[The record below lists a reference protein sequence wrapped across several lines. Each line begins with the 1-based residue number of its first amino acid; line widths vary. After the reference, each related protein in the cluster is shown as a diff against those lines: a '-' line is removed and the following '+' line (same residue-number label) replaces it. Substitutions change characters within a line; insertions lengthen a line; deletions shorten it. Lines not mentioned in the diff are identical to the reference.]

1 MSGLTSSEESM
12 LMSNGFSVNDM
23 QDIGGGS
30 SGAFEGKHKI
40 SDISFIVNMI
50 HFKFILNDSINYE
63 FIIFIPQFNQMK
75 AFTHLL
81 CKAILR

>member
-1 MSGLTSSEESM
+1 MSGLSSSEESM

-23 QDIGGGS
+23 QDIGSSS
-30 SGAFEGKHKI
+30 SGAFEGKYKI
-40 SDISFIVNMI
+40 SDILFIVKNQ
-50 HFKFILNDSINYE
+50 KFVLNDSINYE

>member
-30 SGAFEGKHKI
+30 SGAFEGKNKI
-40 SDISFIVNMI
+40 SDISFIVN
-50 HFKFILNDSINYE
+50 FKFILNDSINYE